1 MPKYQI
7 KTNELLTMS
16 ITDRQY
22 IMKVS
27 DLPDEEKPREKLI
40 ASGPKGLSITELLAI
55 VLGTGTKREE
65 VLTMATR
72 LLREYGE
79 KNIINQTSPAIIA
92 SELNVPIAK
101 SCQIVACFELGR
113 RFFQKKSGGMNNI
126 RSARQ
131 AFDYL
136 TDMRNLNKE
145 QFRGLYLNSRY
156 QLIHDETISIGSIN
170 ASIVH
175 PREVFQPAIQYGA
188 TAIIVAHNHPSGE
201 IKASAEDRE
210 VTEKLKEAGK
220 ILGIDILDHI
230 IIAGNKFIS
239 IL

>member
-7 KTNELLTMS
+7 KTNEMLTMS

-22 IMKVS
+22 VMKVA

-40 ASGPKGLSITELLAI
+40 ASGPRGLSTTELLAV
-55 VLGTGTKREE
+55 VLGTGTKKEE
-65 VLTMATR
+65 VMNMSSR

-79 KNIINQTSPAIIA
+79 KNIINQMSPAVI
-92 SELNVPIAK
+92 SCELDIPLAK
-101 SCQIVACFELGR
+101 SCQLVACFELGR
-113 RFFQKKSGGMNNI
+113 RFFQKKSEGLNNI
-126 RSARQ
+126 RCARQ

-175 PREVFQPAIQYGA
+175 PREVFKPAIQYGA
-188 TAIIVAHNHPSGE
+188 TAIIVAHNHPSGGL
-201 IKASAEDRE
+201 KASAEDRE
-210 VTEKLKEAGK
+210 VTEKLKEAGR
-220 ILGIDILDHI
+220 ILGIEVLDHI
-230 IIAGNKFIS
+230 IIADNRFIS

>member
-1 MPKYQI
+1 
-7 KTNELLTMS
+7 
-16 ITDRQY
+16 
-22 IMKVS
+22 
-27 DLPDEEKPREKLI
+27 
-40 ASGPKGLSITELLAI
+40 LSVAELLAI

-65 VLTMATR
+65 VMTMASR

-79 KNIINQTSPAIIA
+79 KTIINQSNPSIIA
-92 SELNVPIAK
+92 RELNLPLTKA
-101 SCQIVACFELGR
+101 CQVVACFELGR
-113 RFFQKKSGGMNNI
+113 RMYQKKSDGLTNI

-156 QLIHDETISIGSIN
+156 QLIHDETISVGSIN

-188 TAIIVAHNHPSGE
+188 SAIIIAHNHPSGNPKPSDKDLS
-201 IKASAEDRE
+201 ITK
-210 VTEKLKEAGK
+210 KLKDAAN
-220 ILGIDILDHI
+220 LFDIALLDHLI
-230 IIAGNKFIS
+230 ITDNECYSFADNGN
-239 IL
+239 L

>member
-7 KTNELLTMS
+7 KTHEMLTMS
-16 ITDRQY
+16 ITDKQY
-22 IMKVS
+22 VMKVC
-27 DLPDEEKPREKLI
+27 DMPDEEKPREKLV
-40 ASGPKGLSITELLAI
+40 AHGPRNLSIPELLAI
-55 VLGTGTKREE
+55 VLGTGTKKEE
-65 VLTMATR
+65 VMTMASR

-79 KNIINQTSPAIIA
+79 KNIVNQTSPAVIA
-92 SELNVPIAK
+92 SDLKLPLAK

-113 RFFQKKSGGMNNI
+113 RLFQKKSEGLNNI

-156 QLIHDETISIGSIN
+156 QLIHDEVISIGSLN

-188 TAIIVAHNHPSGE
+188 TAIIVAHNHPSGDL
-201 IKASAEDRE
+201 KASAADRE

-220 ILGIDILDHI
+220 ILGIEILDHI
-230 IIAGNKFIS
+230 IITENKFIS

>member
-7 KTNELLTMS
+7 KTNEIMTMS
-16 ITDRQY
+16 IADRQY
-22 IMKVS
+22 IMKIA
-27 DLPDEEKPREKLI
+27 DLPEEEKPREKLI
-40 ASGPKGLSITELLAI
+40 ANGPRNLSTTELLAV
-55 VLGTGTKREE
+55 VLGNGTKKEE
-65 VLTMATR
+65 VMTMSSR

-79 KNIINQTSPAIIA
+79 KNIINQLSPAVI
-92 SELNVPIAK
+92 SCELNVPLVK

-113 RFFQKKSGGMNNI
+113 RFFQKKSEGLNNI

-156 QLIHDETISIGSIN
+156 QLIHDETISVGSIN

-175 PREVFQPAIQYGA
+175 PREVFKPAIQYGA
-188 TAIIVAHNHPSGE
+188 TAVIIAHNHPSGE
-201 IKASAEDRE
+201 LKASAEDRE
-210 VTEKLKEAGK
+210 VTEKLTEAGK
-220 ILGIDILDHI
+220 ILGINVLDHI
-230 IIAGNKFIS
+230 IIAGNRFVS

>member
-1 MPKYQI
+1 MSKYQI
-7 KTNELLTMS
+7 KTNEMLTMS
-16 ITDRQY
+16 ITNRQY
-22 IMKVS
+22 IMRVA
-27 DLPDEEKPREKLI
+27 DMPDEEKPREKLI
-40 ASGPKGLSITELLAI
+40 ASGPRGLSITELLAI
-55 VLGTGTKREE
+55 VLGTGTKKEE
-65 VLTMATR
+65 VMTMSSR

-79 KNIINQTSPAIIA
+79 KNIINQTNPTIIA
-92 SELNVPIAK
+92 AELKVPLVK
-101 SCQIVACFELGR
+101 SCQLVACFELGR
-113 RFFQKKSGGMNNI
+113 RFFQKKSEGLNNI

-131 AFDYL
+131 AFEYL

-156 QLIHDETISIGSIN
+156 QLIHDETISVGSIN

-201 IKASAEDRE
+201 LKASAEDRE
-210 VTEKLKEAGK
+210 VSEKLKEAGK
-220 ILGIDILDHI
+220 ILGIEVLDHI
-230 IIAGNKFIS
+230 IIAQNKFIS